1 MQRGSTDR
9 KKSCAFE
16 MDKKS
21 VYLDKKNILKL
32 VQSGPIFK
40 ADQLTN
46 IEKIKL
52 RKKAFKLHVGSRFSV
67 GM

>member
-1 MQRGSTDR
+1 
-9 KKSCAFE
+9 